1 MLPKCKIYF
10 TLLLLKKT
18 LSKMA
23 QKVLKGRNHS
33 KDIINQML
41 FLLENK
47 EKKSNKPF
55 LNRS

>member
-1 MLPKCKIYF
+1 
-10 TLLLLKKT
+10 
-18 LSKMA
+18 MA